1 MRSMKDIL
9 DNNNVRALED
19 THSLLIINS
28 NNNINTNSNIKL
40 INNYNDKE
48 KNWSSKSHRNK

>member
-1 MRSMKDIL
+1 MKDIL